1 MAGRVF
7 LRGSTFY
14 IAWYVRGK
22 EYVRSTKQASQRIAE
37 RLLAQELRKGG
48 TGHIP
53 TDDNITFEDL
63 VDKVRV
69 RRELDRRRSNDLDQ
83 RVAHLEK
90 FFQGMR
96 AVDIGTVHI
105 ETYMQKRLKE
115 GAAQATVNNE
125 LAVLRRGFNLVR
137 LARKPEIKLP
147 KPDNARQ
154 DFLDWGDFQRVREGL
169 PRDMQDIATFLYLT
183 SWRPGQVVA
192 LEWRD
197 VDLLNR
203 TVTARSETVK
213 TGQAHCIPLVQGLWE
228 IIERAYSR
236 RRMDCPLVFYY
247 VGRQGVRP
255 WQLRGGTSPFR
266 KAWRRA
272 CERAGF
278 GNHVIYCMRRSGVR
292 NMIGAGLDP
301 MLAMK
306 ISGHKTMEMLS
317 RYRIVDVKDRA
328 RGLEKMMAHL
338 DEQPAESK
346 VVPIKPV
353 KKEGTND

>member
-7 LRGSTFY
+7 FRGKVAY
-14 IAWYVRGK
+14 IAWYVRGV
-22 EYVRSTKQASQRIAE
+22 EYKRSTQQESRRVAE

-53 TDDNITFEDL
+53 TDDNLTFEDL
-63 VDKVRV
+63 IEKVRV

-137 LARKPEIKLP
+137 LARKPQISLP

-154 DFLDWGDFQRVREGL
+154 DFLDWADFQRVREGL
-169 PRDMQDIATFLYLT
+169 PAAMQDIATFLYLT

-197 VDLLNR
+197 VDLKER

-213 TGQAHCIPLVQGLWE
+213 TKQAHCIPLVGGLWE
-228 IIERAYSR
+228 IIERAQKNR
-236 RRMDCPLVFYY
+236 RVDCPLVFHRD
-247 VGRQGVRP
+247 GKP
-255 WQLRGGTSPFR
+255 WFLRGGKAPFR
-266 KAWRRA
+266 RAWKAA
-272 CERAGF
+272 CARAGF
-278 GNHVIYCMRRSGVR
+278 ANHVIYCMRRSGVR

-338 DEQPAESK
+338 DEQPTESK
-346 VVPIKPV
+346 VVPIKPA